1 MNDFVRCKRLN
12 EAFFYVSDEYLDLV
26 ELERKPERR
35 NRKSFRA
42 AIGTAAACICILLL
56 PLGVLAARWFGIGD
70 LILPKDEI
78 DTPVTGTADISLSG
92 YMDSPEAQALAE
104 WNRFLEGYDTDQAIL
119 NQIGNEP
126 VGRIREDWSFYGI
139 YTHEMEEKLDEIAAK
154 YGLKLHTE
162 CNVINQD
169 ELMKRVGG
177 CFMDEESLTWAYMY
191 EDGYFHVEG
200 DIKLSES
207 ETVGIQMTR
216 CVKGTFNNV
225 ILSVDKVEKYTEWQ
239 YISDCGETVLLALAP
254 DNALIFADFE
264 DCFVSVNVQGGSESG
279 MTREDLQALAD
290 TIDFSI
296 LKDVQ
301 IPEMSGDS
309 VVMPGDD
316 LLLSELLHGEIGN
329 LGTGRLVFTVPCD
342 DKQDY
347 RLYFFA
353 DAKGEELKAENA
365 DYIFPN
371 VREGNIPIGTFQT
384 FEVFQIGDIVGDDT
398 QYILLVG
405 IYGVGEELLYDARV
419 YKKSGKGYVLDTALT
434 QEWNEKYEKLP
445 EESEHGQE
453 ESAGDVETNR
463 NASDTVADKLILNEL
478 MYGNVGEPLGLGTLV
493 YTIPQ
498 SSEEDY
504 KVYFFASKN
513 EDERYLSLS
522 ERNLEL
528 TEATYIFPDAREG
541 NIPIGKFQEFY
552 YFDTEDISS
561 DGVAD
566 LLLIACYEVGD
577 EVYYDTRVYVGNE
590 DGYALDNT
598 LTQKLNEK
606 YYNVEEYPV
615 WEVVEL
621 PHD

>member
-12 EAFFYVSDEYLDLV
+12 EAFSYVSDEYLDLV
-26 ELERKPERR
+26 ELERKPKRR

-56 PLGVLAARWFGIGD
+56 PLGVLAARWFRIGD

-104 WNRFLEGYDTDQAIL
+104 WNRFLEGYDTDQTIL
-119 NQIGNEP
+119 NQIEDEP
-126 VGRIREDWSFYGI
+126 VGGIREDWSFYGI

-200 DIKLSES
+200 NIKLSES

-239 YISDCGETVLLALAP
+239 YISDCGEMVLLALAP

-279 MTREDLQALAD
+279 MTRENLQALAD

-309 VVMPGDD
+309 VVMPDD
-316 LLLSELLHGEIGN
+316 DPLLLELLHGEIGN
-329 LGTGRLVFTVPCD
+329 LGTGTLALSVPYD

-347 RLYFFA
+347 TLYFFA

-419 YKKSGKGYVLDTALT
+419 YKENGRGYVLDTALT
-434 QEWNEKYEKLP
+434 QEWNEKYEK
-445 EESEHGQE
+445 EHG
-453 ESAGDVETNR
+453 
-463 NASDTVADKLILNEL
+463 LILNEL

-493 YTIPQ
+493 YTLPQ
-498 SSEEDY
+498 SAEEDY
-504 KVYFFASKN
+504 KVYFFAEKN

-552 YFDTEDISS
+552 YFGTGDISS
-561 DGVAD
+561 DGVDD

-577 EVYYDTRVYVGNE
+577 EVYYDTRVYVENE
-590 DGYALDNT
+590 DGYVLDNT

-615 WEVVEL
+615 GEVVEL